1 MKVLEDK
8 LKNCL
13 EIRTKIHGEEN
24 KREKIKIEGQDQE
37 ISCMN
42 DISSRGREQRKWMG
56 RNE

>member
-37 ISCMN
+37 I
-42 DISSRGREQRKWMG
+42 
-56 RNE
+56 